1 MVERRR
7 STGKPVLALG
17 DVGPHSCQ
25 VSARPAADH
34 SLLPMCAS
42 GGRGG
47 RGDLAGGSV
56 AGCTGSPGRRR
67 YGREA
72 EGMRRRW
79 WLQLEEGGGEGEKRQ
94 QQRRLAQLGHGA
106 GRERQRREGEGEWRG
121 SEWRGRAGPLH
132 KHGKVAAKAAQ
143 TSHAARAGAH
153 GGHASCSASNLS
165 ATVQHF

>member
-1 MVERRR
+1 M
-7 STGKPVLALG
+7 LALG

-34 SLLPMCAS
+34 SLLAMCAS
-42 GGRGG
+42 GG

-79 WLQLEEGGGEGEKRQ
+79 WLQLEEGGGEGENISSSGVLPTRPWRWQ
-94 QQRRLAQLGHGA
+94 
-106 GRERQRREGEGEWRG
+106 GEAEK
-121 SEWRGRAGPLH
+121 RGRG
-132 KHGKVAAKAAQ
+132 
-143 TSHAARAGAH
+143 RMERE
-153 GGHASCSASNLS
+153 
-165 ATVQHF
+165 

>member
-34 SLLPMCAS
+34 SLLAMCAS
-42 GGRGG
+42 GG

-79 WLQLEEGGGEGEKRQ
+79 WLQLEEGGGEGEKHQ
-94 QQRRLAQLGHGA
+94 QQRRLAHSAMALA
-106 GRERQRREGEGEWRG
+106 GRGREERERENGEGVSGEDRG
-121 SEWRGRAGPLH
+121 TRFC
-132 KHGKVAAKAAQ
+132 
-143 TSHAARAGAH
+143 T
-153 GGHASCSASNLS
+153 
-165 ATVQHF
+165 